1 MSNIEGSQLQGC
13 VFGAYRWN
21 SCVFPVSSAS
31 PSLCFPAPR
40 PAQFRCRWCSWPS
53 SNRAGGAPYRVTY
66 RFTDCSCCC
75 GKVQENAEADHAQ
88 TEQAG
93 RHTEW
98 PTDSQI
104 AAAAAAR
111 CRKTQ
116 RLTTLKPSRRG
127 AIPSD
132 LQIHR
137 LQLLLR
143 QGAGKRRGW
152 LRSSRAGGAPYRVT
166 YRLQI
171 AAAAAARCRKTQRL
185 TTLKLS
191 RRGAIPSDLQIHRL
205 QLLLRQGARKR
216 RGWPR
221 SNRAGGAPYR
231 VTYRFTDCS
240 CCCGKVQEKAETPL
254 AQKVMKAGDSANLRR
269 RLQVHPCITDSTI
282 NIINFVLSNWSFQM
296 YFLWPGD
303 HLVGAFTVL
312 AWRREFLADSFP
324 LTLQA
329 GGRHTAACSNLHFLK
344 MSWPQCIFS
353 TCCLRRWTR
362 LAKIDRENPQLVS

>member
-1 MSNIEGSQLQGC
+1 MHTHTHIYIHVCVYIYICICTSVFVWKIRCQTSRVLNCKVTFSERTVGIHAFSQFLL
-13 VFGAYRWN
+13 
-21 SCVFPVSSAS
+21 S

-75 GKVQENAEADHAQ
+75 GKVQQN
-88 TEQAG
+88 
-93 RHTEW
+93 
-98 PTDSQI
+98 
-104 AAAAAAR
+104 
-111 CRKTQ
+111 
-116 RLTTLKPSRRG
+116 
-127 AIPSD
+127 
-132 LQIHR
+132 
-137 LQLLLR
+137 
-143 QGAGKRRGW
+143 
-152 LRSSRAGGAPYRVT
+152 
-166 YRLQI
+166 
-171 AAAAAARCRKTQRL
+171 
-185 TTLKLS
+185 
-191 RRGAIPSDLQIHRL
+191 
-205 QLLLRQGARKR
+205 
-216 RGWPR
+216 
-221 SNRAGGAPYR
+221 
-231 VTYRFTDCS
+231 
-240 CCCGKVQEKAETPL
+240 AETPL

-312 AWRREFLADSFP
+312 AQRREFLADSFP